1 LPQQIVDDEDR
12 LVGASAFVVGNGVK
26 KPRGFTTYASGTFAA
41 GGSGKIEQIAAAAQG
56 VIGWDDLINVLTALK
71 EFYLGGANW
80 LMQRATVGKVMLLK
94 DGEGQVIV
102 VRSVL
107 CQRNEIPAKRA
118 GHKPDLGRGP
128 GRRDIDPQ
136 CDQRGS
142 DRGQGDLDHHGWDRL
157 GQGRHQ

>member
-1 LPQQIVDDEDR
+1 
-12 LVGASAFVVGNGVK
+12 VVGNGVK

-142 DRGQGDLDHHGWDRL
+142 DRGQGDLDHHGRHRL
-157 GQGRHQ
+157 GEGRHQ